1 MTATSSSAALRTDA
15 SPDLPDTDPGTD
27 LASTVPL
34 VLVGPR
40 TRVGRSLLALR
51 EGPVLAVSRDAADTA
66 ALQGADV
73 LDVAGD
79 DVDARLAGAP
89 AVDVA
94 VCALGPVHPGV
105 PDHDRDVAG
114 LRRDLGL
121 LRRVL
126 GAADGRPVRIVLVSS
141 VVALAPTP
149 DRRYYGG
156 AKSLVEQLLL
166 ELVAAHPHARLDVL
180 YPGRLLAAGERTRP
194 WHRLHARF
202 DRVAALVEQALR
214 SSQPVG
220 RRRVV
225 GLDARLWLLVRSLSL
240 VVQAVRPGR
249 VDPSPELV
257 DQKVAP

>member
-1 MTATSSSAALRTDA
+1 MTAVTSDA
-15 SPDLPDTDPGTD
+15 TVHAGAEPEQRG
-27 LASTVPL
+27 AVPL
-34 VLVGPR
+34 VVVGPR
-40 TRVGRSLLALR
+40 TRVGRSLLALHD
-51 EGPVLAVSRDAADTA
+51 GPVLAVSRHADDTA
-66 ALQGADV
+66 ALAGADV
-73 LDVAGD
+73 LDVED
-79 DVDARLAGAP
+79 DDLGTRLAGAS

-126 GAADGRPVRIVLVSS
+126 GASDGRPVRIVLVSS

-180 YPGRLLAAGERTRP
+180 YPGRLLAAGEGARP

-202 DRVAALVEQALR
+202 DRAAAHVERALR
-214 SSQPVG
+214 SSQPLG

-225 GLDARLWLLVRSLSL
+225 GLDARLWLAVRSLSL

-249 VDPSPELV
+249 VDPSAELV
-257 DQKVAP
+257 EPKVAP

>member
-1 MTATSSSAALRTDA
+1 MTATSSSAALRADA
-15 SPDLPDTDPGTD
+15 GPDVVDPIPAG
-27 LASTVPL
+27 TVPL
-34 VLVGPR
+34 VVVGPR

-51 EGPVLAVSRDAADTA
+51 EGPVLAVSRHADDTA
-66 ALQGADV
+66 ALAGADV
-73 LDVAGD
+73 LDVED
-79 DVDARLAGAP
+79 DDLGTRLAGAS

-94 VCALGPVHPGV
+94 VCALGPVHPGA

-126 GAADGRPVRIVLVSS
+126 AAADGRPVRIVLVSS

-180 YPGRLLAAGERTRP
+180 YPGRLLAAGEGTRP

-202 DRVAALVEQALR
+202 DRVAAHVERALR
-214 SSQPVG
+214 ASQPLG

-225 GLDARLWLLVRSLSL
+225 GLDARLWLAVRSLSL
-240 VVQAVRPGR
+240 VVQGLRPGR
-249 VDPSPELV
+249 VDPSAELV
-257 DQKVAP
+257 EPKVAP

>member
-1 MTATSSSAALRTDA
+1 MTATSSSAALRADA
-15 SPDLPDTDPGTD
+15 DPDVVDPVPAG
-27 LASTVPL
+27 TVPL
-34 VLVGPR
+34 VVVGPR

-51 EGPVLAVSRDAADTA
+51 EGPVLAVSRHADDTA
-66 ALQGADV
+66 ALAGADV
-73 LDVAGD
+73 LDVED
-79 DVDARLAGAP
+79 DDLGTRLAGAS

-94 VCALGPVHPGV
+94 VCALGPVHPGA

-126 GAADGRPVRIVLVSS
+126 AAADGRAVRIVLVSS

-180 YPGRLLAAGERTRP
+180 YPGRLLAAGEGTRP

-202 DRVAALVEQALR
+202 DRVAAHVERALR
-214 SSQPVG
+214 ASQPLG

-225 GLDARLWLLVRSLSL
+225 GLDARLWLAVRSLSL
-240 VVQAVRPGR
+240 VVQGLRPGR
-249 VDPSPELV
+249 VDPSAELV
-257 DQKVAP
+257 EPKVAP